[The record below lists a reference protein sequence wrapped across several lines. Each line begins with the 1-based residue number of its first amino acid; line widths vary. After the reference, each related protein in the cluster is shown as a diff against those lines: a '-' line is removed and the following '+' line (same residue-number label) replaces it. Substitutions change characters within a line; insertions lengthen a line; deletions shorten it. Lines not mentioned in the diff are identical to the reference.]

1 MLCISDAGLRF
12 DETVLCQHLSFE
24 IAPAQIGLLMA
35 PSGAGKSTLLKW
47 IAGIKVAGLTAHGSI
62 TLNAEALDDRRAEER
77 HIGFLFQQPLLFP
90 HLNVAQNISFGLKP
104 EIAATDRRAT
114 ISDMLAK
121 ADMAEFEARDPETL
135 SGGQQSR
142 VALLRAVLASPRAL
156 LLDEPFS
163 SLDDAHR
170 SDILSLLT
178 DFITMLDIPVI
189 LVSHDPRDEH
199 LGDLISLK
207 RISF

>member
-90 HLNVAQNISFGLKP
+90 HLNVA
-104 EIAATDRRAT
+104 
-114 ISDMLAK
+114 
-121 ADMAEFEARDPETL
+121 
-135 SGGQQSR
+135 
-142 VALLRAVLASPRAL
+142 
-156 LLDEPFS
+156 
-163 SLDDAHR
+163 
-170 SDILSLLT
+170 
-178 DFITMLDIPVI
+178 
-189 LVSHDPRDEH
+189 
-199 LGDLISLK
+199 
-207 RISF
+207 